1 MFSKMAVIFYAHTSN
16 AWGFQFLP
24 IFIYICDC
32 LIFYYRH
39 TSFYCLCFISLH
51 KCYVFYKLRARTSSS
66 KKVAL
71 FIAITAMVCSI
82 SKVCLYNHSSRYV
95 EVSHCGF
102 NLIYLMTN
110 DIEHLFL
117 CLLVIHN
124 FHRTVYARLIPFLNW
139 VFSLIYYCCKSSLYI
154 MDNTSFILI
163 CKHFLSVFELSFY
176 SLNAIFWSSKTF
188 N

>member
-1 MFSKMAVIFYAHTSN
+1 MLTPVMHEGSSFSLSSSTFVIVWF
-16 AWGFQFLP
+16 
-24 IFIYICDC
+24 
-32 LIFYYRH
+32 FYYRH

-66 KKVAL
+66 KKVAP
-71 FIAITAMVCSI
+71 FIAITVMVCSI